1 MKFKCQNC
9 NWKFQKE
16 IKNLDERKQV
26 LCPECFSKIVRF
38 AGAGFYP
45 EQELREQKE
54 EKEKQENLNMNLE
67 KQKELIDMIE
77 HKNKLQKEEKEQK
90 EKQEK
95 QKEYMEAQ
103 ELIDMIEHKNK
114 LIDERL
120 KIW

>member
-45 EQELREQKE
+45 EQELIKQKE
-54 EKEKQENLNMNLE
+54 EKV
-67 KQKELIDMIE
+67 
-77 HKNKLQKEEKEQK
+77 
-90 EKQEK
+90 KQEK

-120 KIW
+120 RIW